1 MRVCECIYVWKI
13 YFIRQRLNSERT
25 LFIHLLLMQQR
36 WVKQYKYWER
46 ERERELHE
54 LTASQPTKL
63 TFPYIHSFQF
73 SLNLTSSERVCWFF
87 RIGSGAPAYSSLP
100 CVFLDWGA
108 ARVIIASSPGHRE
121 EIFWTETQNKQ
132 EKQKLKYRIFTKTKE
147 NSK

>member
-1 MRVCECIYVWKI
+1 MRVCECIYVRKI

-25 LFIHLLLMQQR
+25 LFIHFIAYAAAVSKAIQVLG
-36 WVKQYKYWER
+36 

-121 EIFWTETQNKQ
+121 KIFWTETQNKQ
-132 EKQKLKYRIFTKTKE
+132 EKQKLK
-147 NSK
+147 